1 MFPLNILDSVYQ
13 MANIYET
20 VLACFL
26 FDFFSNYTVNSV
38 KRSEH
43 CQNTAIHATKRNK
56 NYQFY
61 GRCIKQK

>member
-26 FDFFSNYTVNSV
+26 FDFFFKLYC
-38 KRSEH
+38 E
-43 CQNTAIHATKRNK
+43 
-56 NYQFY
+56 F
-61 GRCIKQK
+61 G